1 MEATDLPPV
10 VKAQETKHGFRVSP
24 CSLYLLRVL
33 LRKVV
38 VWDNLN
44 SLACSHKVSATLS
57 FLVYSM
63 KSITSYIGRFDQL

>member
-10 VKAQETKHGFRVSP
+10 VKAQAAKHGFHVSP
-24 CSLYLLRVL
+24 CCLYLLRVL
-33 LRKVV
+33 LTKVF

-44 SLACSHKVSATLS
+44 SLACSHKVLATLS
-57 FLVYSM
+57 FLVYPM